1 MLTVCFNSGDIPAMT
16 DLIDLTG
23 KTRTINV
30 PKEIGVKWFY
40 VGTALLNDT
49 IGVVV
54 PALDQTY
61 RGDTERINFEIL
73 R

>member
-1 MLTVCFNSGDIPAMT
+1 MLCFNSGDIPAMT
-16 DLIDLTG
+16 DLIALKG
-23 KTRTINV
+23 KARSINV
-30 PKEIGVKWFY
+30 PKEIGVKWLY

-49 IGVVV
+49 TCTVV
-54 PALDQTY
+54 PALEQTY

>member
-1 MLTVCFNSGDIPAMT
+1 MT
-16 DLIDLTG
+16 DLINFKG
-23 KTRTINV
+23 KTRNIII
-30 PKEIGVKWFY
+30 PREIGVSWRY

-49 IGVVV
+49 TGAIM

-61 RGDTERINFEIL
+61 RGDTEAINFEIL